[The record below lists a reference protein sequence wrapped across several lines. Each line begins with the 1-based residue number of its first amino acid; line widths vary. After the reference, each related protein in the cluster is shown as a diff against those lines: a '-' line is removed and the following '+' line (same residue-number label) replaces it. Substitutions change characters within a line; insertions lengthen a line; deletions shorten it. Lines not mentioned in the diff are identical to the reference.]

1 MTLENMLREMVQRRV
16 SDVHLQAG
24 SPPMGRIDG
33 QLIPFGTQ
41 ILMPPDTEMLAQTL
55 MTTDQWDDF
64 SYRNE
69 LDLAYSVSGLGR
81 FRCNVFRQRGAVG
94 IVMRIV
100 SDAIP
105 SFQTLGLPIE
115 VMHRLSESL
124 RGLILVTGPTGSG
137 KSTTLASLI
146 DHINRKYSYNIITV
160 EDPIEILHKNRK
172 SIVIQ
177 REIGSDTRDFKTALK
192 YAMRQDP
199 DVIMIGE
206 MRDKETVEAAISAAQ
221 TGHLVLST
229 LHTQD
234 AVRSINRIIDF
245 FPPFERDQIRL
256 QLAESLIGIISQRL
270 LKKANSEGRVLA
282 LEIMLNTP
290 LIQEHIKDEQKTA
303 LIKDALVED
312 NIRGM
317 HTFDQHL
324 MQLYRSHQ
332 ITLEEATEAA
342 TSAHELKLMVTRAA
356 ADWSTKR

>member
-1 MTLENMLREMVQRRV
+1 MTLDELLREMVGRRA

-33 QLIPFGTQ
+33 QLVPFGSQ
-41 ILMPPDTEMLAQTL
+41 PLMPPDTMLLAQSL
-55 MTTDQWDDF
+55 MNADQWDDF
-64 SYRNE
+64 TYRNE

-94 IVMRIV
+94 MVMRIV

-105 SFQTLGLPIE
+105 GFEALGLPAD
-115 VMHRLSESL
+115 VMRGLAEHA

-146 DHINRKYSYNIITV
+146 DHINRAYAYNIITI
-160 EDPIEILHKNRK
+160 EDPIEILHKNKK
-172 SIVIQ
+172 SIVVQ
-177 REIGSDTRDFKTALK
+177 REVGSDTRDFRTALK

-206 MRDKETVEAAISAAQ
+206 MRDKETVEAALSAAQ
-221 TGHLVLST
+221 TGHLVVST

-234 AVRSINRIIDF
+234 AVRSVNRIIDF
-245 FPPFERDQIRL
+245 FPPFEREQVRL
-256 QLAESLIGIISQRL
+256 QMAESLVGIVSQRL
-270 LKKANSEGRVLA
+270 LRRADGVGRVLG
-282 LEIMLNTP
+282 LEIMMNTP
-290 LIQEHIKDEQKTA
+290 LIQEYVKDEDKTH
-303 LIKDALVED
+303 LIKDALIED

-324 MQLYRSHQ
+324 SQLYRNTL
-332 ITLEEATEAA
+332 ITMDEALAAA
-342 TSAHELKLMVTRAA
+342 TSPHELKLMLTR
-356 ADWSTKR
+356 SGVSY

>member
-1 MTLENMLREMVQRRV
+1 MTLDELLREMVTRRA

-33 QLIPFGTQ
+33 QLVPFGTQ
-41 ILMPPDTEMLAQTL
+41 PLMPPDTQMLAQAL
-55 MTTDQWDDF
+55 MTADQWDDF
-64 SYRNE
+64 TYRNE

-94 IVMRIV
+94 MVMRIV

-105 SFQTLGLPIE
+105 GFDALGLPAD
-115 VMHRLSESL
+115 VLRQLADAP

-137 KSTTLASLI
+137 KTTTLASLI
-146 DHINRKYSYNIITV
+146 DHINRSFAYNIITV
-160 EDPIEILHKNRK
+160 EDPIEILHKNKK
-172 SIVIQ
+172 SIVVQ
-177 REIGSDTRDFKTALK
+177 REIGSDTRDFRTALK

-206 MRDKETVEAAISAAQ
+206 MRDKETVEAALSAAQ

-234 AVRSINRIIDF
+234 AVRSVNRIIDF
-245 FPPFERDQIRL
+245 FPPYERDQVRL
-256 QLAESLIGIISQRL
+256 QLAESLVGIISQRL
-270 LKKANSEGRVLA
+270 LRRADGVGRVLG
-282 LEIMLNTP
+282 LEIMMNTP
-290 LIQEHIKDEQKTA
+290 LIQEYVKDEDKTH
-303 LIKDALVED
+303 LIKDALIED

-324 MQLYRSHQ
+324 SQLYRNTL
-332 ITLEEATEAA
+332 ITMDEALAAA
-342 TSAHELKLMVTRAA
+342 TSPHELKLMLTR
-356 ADWSTKR
+356 SGVSY

>member
-1 MTLENMLREMVQRRV
+1 VTLDELLREMVGRRA

-33 QLIPFGTQ
+33 QLVPFGSQ
-41 ILMPPDTEMLAQTL
+41 PLMPPDTMLLAQSL
-55 MTTDQWDDF
+55 MNADQWDDF
-64 SYRNE
+64 TYRNE

-94 IVMRIV
+94 MVMRIV

-105 SFQTLGLPIE
+105 GFEALGLPAD
-115 VMHRLSESL
+115 VMRGLAEHA

-146 DHINRKYSYNIITV
+146 DHINRAYAYNIITI
-160 EDPIEILHKNRK
+160 EDPIEILHKNK
-172 SIVIQ
+172 KCIVVQ
-177 REIGSDTRDFKTALK
+177 REVGSDTRDFRTALK

-206 MRDKETVEAAISAAQ
+206 MRDKETVEAALSAAQ
-221 TGHLVLST
+221 TGHLVVST

-234 AVRSINRIIDF
+234 AVRSVNRIIDF
-245 FPPFERDQIRL
+245 FPPFEREQVRL
-256 QLAESLIGIISQRL
+256 QMAESLVGIVSQRL
-270 LKKANSEGRVLA
+270 LRRADGVGRVLG
-282 LEIMLNTP
+282 LEILLNTP
-290 LIQEHIKDEQKTA
+290 LIQEYIKDENKTP
-303 LIKDALVED
+303 LIKDALIED

-324 MQLYRSHQ
+324 VQLYRNTL
-332 ITLEEATEAA
+332 ITMDEALAAA
-342 TSAHELKLMVTRAA
+342 TSPHELKLMVTR
-356 ADWSTKR
+356 SGFTF

>member
-1 MTLENMLREMVQRRV
+1 VTLDELLREMVGRRA

-33 QLIPFGTQ
+33 QLVPFGTQ
-41 ILMPPDTEMLAQTL
+41 PLMPPDTMLLAQSL
-55 MTTDQWDDF
+55 MNADQWDDF
-64 SYRNE
+64 TYRNE

-94 IVMRIV
+94 MVMRIV

-105 SFQTLGLPIE
+105 GFEALGLPAD
-115 VMHRLSESL
+115 VMRGLAEHA

-146 DHINRKYSYNIITV
+146 DHINRAYAYNIITI
-160 EDPIEILHKNRK
+160 EDPIEILHKNKK
-172 SIVIQ
+172 SIVVQ
-177 REIGSDTRDFKTALK
+177 REVGSDTRDFRTALK

-206 MRDKETVEAAISAAQ
+206 MRDKETVEAALSAAQ
-221 TGHLVLST
+221 TGHLVVST

-234 AVRSINRIIDF
+234 AVRSVNRIIDF
-245 FPPFERDQIRL
+245 FPPFEREQVRL
-256 QLAESLIGIISQRL
+256 QMAESLVGIVSQRL
-270 LKKANSEGRVLA
+270 LRRADGVGRVLG
-282 LEIMLNTP
+282 LEILLNTP
-290 LIQEHIKDEQKTA
+290 LIQEYIKDENKTP
-303 LIKDALVED
+303 LIKDALIED

-324 MQLYRSHQ
+324 VQLYRNTL
-332 ITLEEATEAA
+332 ITMDEALAAA
-342 TSAHELKLMVTRAA
+342 TSPHELKLMVTR
-356 ADWSTKR
+356 SGFTF